1 MDFTLLRQIKLFR
14 GLDSVQISHL
24 ATIIEERL
32 VPRNTV
38 LFREGDPAEHFFIIA
53 SGRIRISKIVPGA
66 GEEALAILDAGTYF
80 GEMEMLDSDGAGPDH
95 PRAAQAIAH
104 EKCQLLCI
112 RYTDFRQL
120 LKSDLELANAFLWNM
135 VRTLSERLRATNDK
149 VTTMFALAQF

>member
-24 ATIIEERL
+24 ATIIEERQ
-32 VPRNTV
+32 VTKNTV
-38 LFREGDPAEHFFIIA
+38 LFRENDPAEHFFIIA
-53 SGRIRISKIVPGA
+53 TGRVRISKIVPGA

-80 GEMEMLDSDGAGPDH
+80 GEMEMLDQLGPAV

-104 EKCQLLCI
+104 EKCTLLII
-112 RYTDFRQL
+112 RYVDFRQL
-120 LKSDLELANAFLWNM
+120 LQSDLELANAFLWNM

-149 VTTMFALAQF
+149 VTAMFALAQF

>member
-24 ATIIEERL
+24 ATIIEERQ
-32 VPRNTV
+32 VAKNTV
-38 LFREGDPAEHFFIIA
+38 LFRENEPAEHFFIIA
-53 SGRIRISKIVPGA
+53 TGRVRISKMVPGA

-80 GEMEMLDSDGAGPDH
+80 GEMEMLDSSGEPI

-104 EKCQLLCI
+104 EKCQLLI
-112 RYTDFRQL
+112 IKYTDFRQL
-120 LKSDLELANAFLWNM
+120 LQSDLELANAFLWNM